1 MISLKFLYVC
11 STFKESAFFSS
22 DLTAARHFSS
32 RVQNYTTLLLE
43 DEKGILYVGARG
55 AIFSLN
61 SSNIADGSH
70 QTISW
75 EVSPEKRSDCLKKGK
90 NNKTECY
97 NHVRLLQRL
106 NATYLYAC
114 GTYAFHPL
122 CTYIDTST
130 FKLPSHFEE
139 GREKCPYD
147 PAQGYT
153 GLIVDGSLYTATRY
167 EFRSLPDIR
176 RNWQQGTLR
185 TEESPLHWLNDAEF
199 VASVLVKESVLS
211 PLGDDDKIYYFF
223 TERAGEEST
232 SMFDKTPAPRAAR
245 VARVCKNDLGGK
257 KILQRKWTSFMKARL
272 ACYVPYYEV
281 LKDVYSLDG
290 GDWRSTLFYAAFTL
304 SAQWRSMEVSVVCRY
319 SISEVRAAFEGTYM
333 EYQDSSRKWSQYS
346 GEVPEPRPGSCIT
359 SRARGRGY
367 NSSQDLPN
375 SVLDFIK
382 LHPLMY
388 EEVKPA
394 DGGPLLVKKNAI
406 YTQIAVDRV
415 QALNGQEYDI
425 LFLGTGNGW
434 IHKAMIIGSM
444 VHIIEE
450 IQVFRVA
457 QPVENLIISKQQV
470 ENYYATMAMCHLMLW
485 NRITSLCESLLSESQ
500 DLAKIGSLL
509 QKGAIARISPKTSQE
524 FSSRYFMVLKDGGLW
539 PFLDLRGISHLMRP
553 RKFCTV
559 KLQNF
564 LLLLRG
570 GEWFTLVDLKDAYFH
585 MTIKESYRC
594 FLCFQVRNE
603 AFQFTVF
610 PFGLK
615 TALHIYTKYMG
626 VVCTHLCLQG
636 VQVYPHSD
644 YWLIVAPSRQTA
656 AQATTAMCD
665 PLSHMGLYINTEVPA
680 KYSLARTLPEQA
692 ALLHAEPRSLY
703 VGAQNGVLQLPLSSC
718 KRYTSCFDCILARD
732 PYCGWDGESC
742 RELAGMQNRSLLIQ
756 DVLHGNMGCQNDSG
770 KATATATQKK
780 RTVLRGDD
788 VLLPC
793 EQASNLAQAA
803 WLVNGTEL
811 LDKEGQDR
819 FRLGVDGLLL
829 TDTQLEDGGEYRCY
843 AKENGLQALVASYAL
858 TVLPKQ
864 PVHTMSHPS
873 WHAATH
879 AYGDKTFIYI
889 AVITVLTGLCVV
901 LSVVLSYVYCAQK
914 HRGKY
919 SLGVPQTPSVEL
931 QTVSSNCLGKGR
943 QEEAEEEL
951 SIFPDGC
958 LQIIP
963 GEAPTLVSPSK
974 EAPPIPPPPPPPLP
988 AEFTNGIPTLPN
1000 MLRKMNGNSYML
1012 LRQNEEPCTSPLYNS
1027 FTEELSKILE
1037 KRKHTQLVEKL
1048 DESSV

>member
-1 MISLKFLYVC
+1 MKRNV
-11 STFKESAFFSS
+11 AFFLMVLFVVTIMGYPSRRS
-22 DLTAARHFSS
+22 AMDLDATPRMTIFYNDLTAARHFSS

-457 QPVENLIISKQQV
+457 QPVENLIISKQQ
-470 ENYYATMAMCHLMLW
+470 
-485 NRITSLCESLLSESQ
+485 
-500 DLAKIGSLL
+500 
-509 QKGAIARISPKTSQE
+509 
-524 FSSRYFMVLKDGGLW
+524 
-539 PFLDLRGISHLMRP
+539 
-553 RKFCTV
+553 
-559 KLQNF
+559 
-564 LLLLRG
+564 
-570 GEWFTLVDLKDAYFH
+570 
-585 MTIKESYRC
+585 
-594 FLCFQVRNE
+594 
-603 AFQFTVF
+603 
-610 PFGLK
+610 
-615 TALHIYTKYMG
+615 
-626 VVCTHLCLQG
+626 
-636 VQVYPHSD
+636 
-644 YWLIVAPSRQTA
+644 
-656 AQATTAMCD
+656 
-665 PLSHMGLYINTEVPA
+665 
-680 KYSLARTLPEQA
+680 
-692 ALLHAEPRSLY
+692 RSLY